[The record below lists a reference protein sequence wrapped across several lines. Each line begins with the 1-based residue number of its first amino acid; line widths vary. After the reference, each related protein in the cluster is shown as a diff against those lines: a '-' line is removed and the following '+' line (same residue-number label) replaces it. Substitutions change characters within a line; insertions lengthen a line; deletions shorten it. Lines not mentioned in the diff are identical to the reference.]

1 MKLRIFF
8 LTLALLLCS
17 LAAQELAA
25 QNTVWPQGKAAFSTA
40 SGTGLTRTA
49 TITNRFTYLTV
60 NMDTTTTLHLD
71 VLTKMPEGSLLFIE
85 ANSDATAR
93 TLVAGD
99 KLQFPN
105 ITGVISKGKVLA
117 LVWKPSL
124 QKFVIFS
131 ERQYN

>member
-1 MKLRIFF
+1 MKRI
-8 LTLALLLCS
+8 LSLLLAVACV
-17 LAAQELAA
+17 LAFAPQDAGAQ
-25 QNTVWPQGKAAFSTA
+25 VWPQGKATFATA

-49 TITNRFTYLTV
+49 TITNRLTYLTV

-71 VLTKMPEGSLLFIE
+71 VLTRMPEGSLLFIE

-99 KLQFPN
+99 KLAFPN

-117 LVWKPSL
+117 LVWNPPL